1 MWLFA
6 RWDDEMVEVLKKII
20 DDLDDDEVESVN
32 ILSFFDNDREKE
44 LYEKWVKIYHSVT
57 PFNIKEGL
65 KHINKSFELSNDEEI
80 MLVSYIKF
88 FEGRLMELKGDIDLR
103 TEKFESEDNGGGMFA

>member
-1 MWLFA
+1 
-6 RWDDEMVEVLKKII
+6 MVDVLKKII
-20 DDLDDDEVESVN
+20 DDLDNDDVETVN
-32 ILSFFDNDREKE
+32 ILDFFVDEREKE

-65 KHINKSFELSNDEEI
+65 KNINKSFELTNDEEI

-88 FEGRLMELKGDIDLR
+88 FERRLMELKGDIDLR
-103 TEKFESEDNGGGMFA
+103 TERFESEDNGGGMFV